1 MAKVTVE
8 KNIQIYVGSRTS
20 TFFAIFG
27 AVVFTKFVWASEIS
41 QVSNLQTE
49 NFLGTEQIVSASH
62 PDRKIIENS
71 VPPLRPIAP
80 ANETLE
86 ILPLEVSET
95 EAVGNL
101 AENKKLEVKKTEAI
115 KSEIKVGELD
125 DSQDTADANL
135 EELLKPEKQT
145 VEEPS
150 LWQGGVLVGC
160 MLFGLAGL
168 GFVLVRLKNKGALPL
183 QSREKHMQIS
193 STLALSPKRQV
204 LLVRIRDQE
213 FALAST
219 EHGIQFLSEVGAQN
233 SNQNTTQNSGQN
245 NSNQIPSGSKMSQ
258 VQDQI
263 PPRLMRRTEPQVEQK
278 TEAQSAPE
286 PKEKVKSDMLKNALS
301 RFKDSEIKRE
311 KNEAPEKS
319 PSSLAANKRNSD
331 ATATQ
336 STLKST
342 RANFPKYLANTFAQ
356 ESERVTAPKG
366 NLNLNQNQHHNPD
379 EDVESVTNM
388 IRAKLKEMKP
398 LA

>member
-8 KNIQIYVGSRTS
+8 KNIQIYVGNRTS
-20 TFFAIFG
+20 TFFVIFG
-27 AVVFTKFVWASEIS
+27 AVFFTKFVWATEIS
-41 QVSNLQTE
+41 KVGNLQTE
-49 NFLGTEQIVSASH
+49 NFLGTEQIVFASH
-62 PDRKIIENS
+62 PDGKMLES
-71 VPPLRPIAP
+71 AVPPLRPLAP
-80 ANETLE
+80 ANVTPEIIPSELLE
-86 ILPLEVSET
+86 SE
-95 EAVGNL
+95 ASGSL
-101 AENKKLEVKKTEAI
+101 AENKKLEIKKTDGSKAE
-115 KSEIKVGELD
+115 KKTGETD

-135 EELLKPEKQT
+135 EELLKPEKQSA
-145 VEEPS
+145 EEPS
-150 LWQGGVLVGC
+150 LWQGGILVGC

-193 STLALSPKRQV
+193 STLSLSPKRQV

-233 SNQNTTQNSGQN
+233 SNQNTVQN
-245 NSNQIPSGSKMSQ
+245 NSYQVPSGSKMAQ
-258 VQDQI
+258 VQEQI
-263 PPRLMRRTEPQVEQK
+263 PPRLMRRAEPQVEQK
-278 TEAQSAPE
+278 TEAQSSPE

-301 RFKDSEIKRE
+301 RFKDSEVKRE

-319 PSSLAANKRNSD
+319 PSSLAANKRNSE
-331 ATATQ
+331 ANVTQ

-356 ESERVTAPKG
+356 ESERVTAPKS
-366 NLNLNQNQHHNPD
+366 NQNTNQNPE